1 MKNTIKLLLGIFT
14 ILTFNVTYSQEKE
27 LEIRF
32 LHKSDKG
39 KIRLDSLT
47 DDSYTDIQDVS
58 DKYFFESIV
67 FHNWSNFHGL
77 KVTKKNYSDDT
88 DELVFFSKSIQ
99 GDYVKKK
106 KTGEYVF
113 TLNLVKYGLSCC
125 GDIIYQI
132 IDSESQEVIKEFKVG
147 QDIDGE

>member
-1 MKNTIKLLLGIFT
+1 MKNTIKLLLGIIT
-14 ILTFNVTYSQEKE
+14 ILTFDITYSQEQE

-47 DDSYTDIQDVS
+47 DDSYFDLQEYGE
-58 DKYFFESIV
+58 KYFFESIV
-67 FHNWSNFHGL
+67 FRNWSNLYSL

-88 DELVFFSKSIQ
+88 DELVFYSKNIQ
-99 GDYVKKK
+99 GEYVKKK

-113 TLNLVKYGLSCC
+113 TLNLVKFGLSCC

-147 QDIDGE
+147 QEIDGE